1 MKKLLII
8 SGTIFATLMGIIAL
22 GILFMH
28 FAVQRVVMDGPS
40 MEPTLHK
47 KQVLTIKP
55 YRSNKLPMPG
65 EVIEF
70 KSSNKLV
77 KQYATSDK
85 LIKRIIALPG
95 ERVVIVGGDVRVIN
109 PRHLEGLNPDAGYPA
124 AKVITSGTVDIT
136 LGEDQYFVLGDNRPE
151 SLDSRAIGPVLLQ
164 DIIGKVQL

>member
-1 MKKLLII
+1 MKKILKICVTILLAVLSAI
-8 SGTIFATLMGIIAL
+8 GIVLI
-22 GILFMH
+22 GMH
-28 FAVQRVVMDGPS
+28 FYFQRVRIVGPS
-40 MEPTLHK
+40 MEPTLHNG
-47 KQVLTIKP
+47 QYLTIKP
-55 YRSNKLPMPG
+55 YFNNKLPMPG
-65 EVIEF
+65 EIIEF

-77 KQYATSDK
+77 KHYATSDK

-95 ERVVIVGGDVRVIN
+95 ERVVIAGGDVRVIN
-109 PRHLEGLNPDAGYPA
+109 PRHLDGLNPDAGYPA